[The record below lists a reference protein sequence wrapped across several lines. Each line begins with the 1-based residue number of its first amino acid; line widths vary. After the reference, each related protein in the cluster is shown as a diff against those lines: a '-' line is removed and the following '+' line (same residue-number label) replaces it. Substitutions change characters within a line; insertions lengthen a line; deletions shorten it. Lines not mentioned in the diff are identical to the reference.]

1 MFKPR
6 SSSSDA
12 PSAGPPPVEVVRRR
26 ARHRLIGATV
36 LVLVGLVLLPW
47 LFDRQPRPIPIDI
60 ALDIPSRQDAT
71 PLPLPSPVTAASG
84 PVTGAGAALSDREEL
99 IAPRPPQVAS
109 PAVNQP
115 PSGHI
120 VGRSDASQPSVATPR
135 SAESV
140 AAPVVPKPAVQPAA
154 KPAAPVRDDGA
165 RAKALLEG
173 RATPA
178 AASAVLPVSGE
189 RFIVQVGAFAE
200 ADRAQQARQTLERAG
215 LKTYT
220 HVADT
225 PQGKRTRV
233 RLGPFASRSDADKA
247 AAKVKS
253 LGLPAAILTL

>member
-6 SSSSDA
+6 SSSSDT
-12 PSAGPPPVEVVRRR
+12 PSVGPPPVEVVRRR

-60 ALDIPSRQDAT
+60 ALDIPSRQDAA
-71 PLPLPSPVTAASG
+71 PLQLPSPMTAASG

-99 IAPRPPQVAS
+99 IAPRPPQSAP

-115 PSGHI
+115 PSGHT
-120 VGRSDASQPSVATPR
+120 VGRSDALQPSVITPR
-135 SAESV
+135 PAEPAVQSV
-140 AAPVVPKPAVQPAA
+140 ASKPAVQPAT
-154 KPAAPVRDDGA
+154 KPASPARDDGA

-173 RATPA
+173 RAPA
-178 AASAVLPVSGE
+178 AAAPAALPASGE

-233 RLGPFASRSDADKA
+233 RLGPFASRAEADKA